1 MLTLFQTCNRE
12 QSLEEKILSMSD
24 DDVQYKIPEQ
34 LRETGLFSEDEI
46 DRAVVWLR
54 EFRSHHHLDVIE

>member
-1 MLTLFQTCNRE
+1 MLTFFQTTHRE
-12 QSLEEKILSMSD
+12 ESLEEKILAMSD

-34 LRETGLFSEDEI
+34 LRETGLLSQDEI